1 MLYFR
6 EGWNYLLELYFWIII
21 GAIAL
26 VSLTI
31 LLARPSQQKHNEYNY
46 DNIRGIVSQ
55 SKGSE
60 KPSKVGESNQNDQI
74 DANSEEEIIA
84 DYKEKIERRKWA
96 LGFVIFGSAF
106 TMFGSILLFLSDLDF
121 ITFLG
126 SCMIYVGIIALLK
139 GTSFELQK
147 DNIVLYNSKPFFFLI
162 IFFVNF
168 IMLTELLEALGT
180 YAWAV
185 ASMNRKIGDLSLVY
199 LLPYIIWKIVPTFG
213 SSDGITKTR
222 FYTPNLKNT
231 LYFFI
236 FNYSLFLLTS
246 IEIIFWPVMNQ
257 YTEPAIQVGLY
268 FILINICTDIISQY
282 YFNEGKNE

>member
-21 GAIAL
+21 GALLL

-31 LLARPSQQKHNEYNY
+31 LLARPSQQKYNEYNY
-46 DNIRGIVSQ
+46 DNVSGKVDK

-60 KPSKVGESNQNDQI
+60 QPNIVGESNQNDQI
-74 DANSEEEIIA
+74 DMDYEEELTA
-84 DYKEKIERRKWA
+84 DYIEKIERRRWA

-121 ITFLG
+121 IIFLG
-126 SCMIYVGIIALLK
+126 SCMIYIGIIALIK
-139 GTSFELQK
+139 GASFELQK
-147 DNIVLYNSKPFFFLI
+147 DKVYYNSYSIIFLLI
-162 IFFVNF
+162 IFLMNF
-168 IMLTELLEALGT
+168 IMLTELLEVIGT

-213 SSDGITKTR
+213 ASEGLPNNRYYTLNLRKT
-222 FYTPNLKNT
+222 LC
-231 LYFFI
+231 FFI
-236 FNYSLFLLTS
+236 FNYFLFLLTS
-246 IEIIFWPVMNQ
+246 IEIIFWPVMKQ
-257 YTEPAIQVGLY
+257 YTEPAIQVGL
-268 FILINICTDIISQY
+268 FLILINICTDIISQY
-282 YFNEGKNE
+282 YYNEETNE

>member
-21 GAIAL
+21 GALVL

-46 DNIRGIVSQ
+46 DNIRGKVSQ
-55 SKGSE
+55 SKGGE
-60 KPSKVGESNQNDQI
+60 QPNIVGEPNQNEEI
-74 DANSEEEIIA
+74 EANSEEEITA
-84 DYKEKIERRKWA
+84 DDIEKIERRKWA

-126 SCMIYVGIIALLK
+126 SCMIYVGIIALVK

-147 DNIVLYNSKPFFFLI
+147 DNVVLYNSKPIFFLI

-168 IMLTELLEALGT
+168 IMLTELLEVIGT

-185 ASMNRKIGDLSLVY
+185 ASINRKIGDLSLVY

-213 SSDGITKTR
+213 SSEGITRNR

-236 FNYSLFLLTS
+236 FNYSLFILTS
-246 IEIIFWPVMNQ
+246 IEIIFWPVMKQ
-257 YTEPAIQVGLY
+257 YTEPAIQIGLY

-282 YFNEGKNE
+282 YYSEEKNE

>member
-21 GAIAL
+21 GALLL

-31 LLARPSQQKHNEYNY
+31 LLARPSQQKYNEYNY
-46 DNIRGIVSQ
+46 DNVSGKVDK

-60 KPSKVGESNQNDQI
+60 QPNIVGESNQNDQI
-74 DANSEEEIIA
+74 DVDYEEELTA
-84 DYKEKIERRKWA
+84 DYIEKIERRRWA

-121 ITFLG
+121 IIFLG
-126 SCMIYVGIIALLK
+126 SCMIYIGIIALIK
-139 GTSFELQK
+139 GASFELQK
-147 DNIVLYNSKPFFFLI
+147 DKVYYNSYSIIFLLI
-162 IFFVNF
+162 IFLMNF
-168 IMLTELLEALGT
+168 IMLTELLEVIGT

-213 SSDGITKTR
+213 ASEGLPNNRYYTLNLRKT
-222 FYTPNLKNT
+222 LC
-231 LYFFI
+231 FFI
-236 FNYSLFLLTS
+236 FNYFLFLLTS
-246 IEIIFWPVMNQ
+246 IEIIFWPVMKQ
-257 YTEPAIQVGLY
+257 YTEPAIQVGL
-268 FILINICTDIISQY
+268 FLILINICTDIISQY
-282 YFNEGKNE
+282 YYNEETNE